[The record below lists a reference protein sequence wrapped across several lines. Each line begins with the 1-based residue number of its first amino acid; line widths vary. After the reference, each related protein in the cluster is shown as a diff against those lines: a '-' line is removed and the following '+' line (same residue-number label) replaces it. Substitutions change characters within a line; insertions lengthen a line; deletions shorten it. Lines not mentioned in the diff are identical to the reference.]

1 MNSRKRQFL
10 AAGIIL
16 LAVCIVRLALNR
28 REIRSVE
35 QITPAKSAQARA
47 VLSQPLLGTVH
58 VAAPA
63 QKTPSP
69 KWIKTTAL
77 DVTAATPHRD
87 AKFAWRLRN
96 TDRSLND
103 LAHSDRALLLRNA
116 LIDTKSGEP
125 LPIPTKLRAGDEPGF
140 FLVQASHAPDATFF
154 KLLDAVSARVVSY
167 IPNNAYL
174 VEARRESMDSLSES
188 PLVAALMPYEPYMKL
203 TPSLI
208 PAALGKDTSVQQ
220 IVLNTTAPETTKAD
234 IARLG
239 GKLITTDQGAFGM
252 LLKAEVP
259 AGSITDLACSPVVH
273 LMEPMRQ
280 RKVANDRTAYQLGVA
295 TSITNRDR
303 FLNLRGSNVLVNI
316 NDAGFDTNHPDIF
329 GRIYGIDTNAL
340 VDYDGH
346 GTHVAATLLGNG
358 AVSTNLTSVPEG
370 SVAGASFQGEAPS
383 AKAFVQK
390 IDLNFG
396 SDQGDH
402 YLQTTARNFANT
414 NSAAGITN
422 SLISNNSWVYYG
434 AYDYDS
440 ASASYDAA
448 VRDALPEMPGEQPVV
463 YVFAAGNDGA
473 GGDNGVGGFGDVIQS
488 PANGK
493 NVIAVGALESAR
505 QLTNAIVY
513 DDSNTAV
520 FAGNHAINGAVID
533 PAKSYQT
540 NAIFAEASD
549 TDTDVASFSARGN
562 TGIGIEGD
570 NGRFKPD
577 FVAPGEF
584 IISARAK
591 LWDLTNVF
599 DPLLQPDLYYLYLS
613 LDDPLQK
620 GTAPGY
626 RYESG
631 TSMSAAAVSG
641 FLAMIQEYFEVRQQN
656 GQLPVAA
663 YKAILANSARA
674 TEATYQP
681 DFSQPMNYSGW
692 GLPNMVNA
700 LSGGFVENGA
710 TNLGSSSYG
719 IGTGQSESYTINLA
733 DAATNAPLR
742 VTLSWTDPAGN
753 PAAAIRLVNNLDL
766 LITNS
771 TGSNVFIGNRFFG
784 TGFTEAVTTNDLAAD
799 TESKL
804 FDYVNTTEQIVIEP
818 PLDKSYTITVI
829 GRRVNVNASANALLT
844 GITSDPATTN
854 IVQDYVLIYSSDAS
868 ITNGA
873 SMGTITNNPP
883 TTATLSGTAYIPPVN
898 RLTNGLP
905 RFNDRA
911 GANSPLIGGLAGT
924 TNQWHFYVFTNSLD
938 TNAAALTGLTNGSNV
953 AFVTFLP
960 PNLSKP
966 RGSTVTNIIYDPFGN
981 VISTQVTSQG
991 EADIDLYVSLDPG
1004 LVNLTDDAVLHALK
1018 STGRGGTEFVIITNA
1033 PANGEV
1039 YYIGV
1044 KSEDQQSSEYSFVT
1058 ISSDLEFSK
1067 QGTNG
1072 IELRGFP
1079 LITPIPDGRPDRPGI
1094 GRFMALGLDA
1104 HTLRRGIVSQIMNHS
1119 NLLDL
1124 QNQLRHVSSAIELN
1138 DHRPF
1143 RDYYS
1148 GNFFSAGRI
1157 TNIVDDSGSRTYL
1170 TGQNSDGPG
1179 SLNNFMGSPISGPW
1193 FLNTFDTAA
1202 GQTGRV
1208 DQFTMTVQPNLFGLQ
1223 QVITNTVQPNAIEAE
1238 EIDIPADAD
1247 ALTIKIGIL
1256 EPAAPLELFVK
1267 RNDFPVITNVADN
1280 DFHATI
1286 LPPGATNSIT
1296 YRSVPPLQAGR
1307 YIVAVYNPNSVAV
1320 RYTIQGIIS
1329 HNLPGKYTVT
1339 LKGGDNQSLSD
1350 VASTNSFLNV
1360 VDNRPITDIKVG
1372 VRVTDPRVSDLAI
1385 HLQSPDGKQALIFE
1399 NRGRDTTSGLGG
1411 ETLVTNYQHVAF
1423 SFDRLTRLASL
1434 YFNGDL
1440 VASSVLSTNIPVDTS
1455 GDFYFAYDPTGAIV
1469 TNQNKIRLDDFG
1481 LWRRPLRDDEVRS
1494 LFDNGFFS
1502 RGKTESMTNTG
1513 LVSWWTMDGT
1523 GNDAVGTNTINLTGV
1538 TAAVPG
1544 EIDNAIEFSTKSSYG
1559 VVTASDSLNA
1569 VPGGGVTLEGWVR
1582 APVTDDS
1589 LVIGGWLT
1597 ATNGFGPAL
1606 VISKGDSGRLSLVFH
1621 DRHSNVVTLNS
1632 GTNNALTVTG
1642 ITTNI
1647 SYATF
1652 IDDPKGTPV
1661 PIKFATPPY
1670 TDKVYQTIVTNTF
1683 FEAVTAGVFITNQV
1697 VDDWT
1702 VMTNSVSVVA
1712 DPLNAAQ
1719 GNQYL
1724 DLQNGVIR
1732 KEYFLALGRRYLMRF
1747 AYRTAPG
1754 YAGPA
1759 EAQVVLNGL
1768 GVSHLFGTDTWQTNT
1783 IALENSDSRFEL
1795 EFQALQPSSAFTNSA
1810 PGLAIDNISIEQQ
1823 ADTVGLLPEEAFTD
1837 LQGSMSG
1844 GLWNLQVTD
1853 ARGDTGGVDVGKL
1866 VSWEL
1871 RLTLAPDT
1879 LPIIGLTNGIPYYG
1893 ATAGVAGDFY
1903 YVDVPPE
1910 ATLDQVTLIS
1920 LDAIPLDL
1928 KYSTKGAPDGTDPT
1942 DLTIISKDT
1951 TTNTVAIDSAPGS
1964 KPLLPRGS
1972 RYYLGVSRNDGG
1984 TDPANYIILV
1994 HHVIDVIALTNSVVY
2009 HGTNTNPALLDYYSF
2024 NVSTNALAVEFSV
2037 SNMLADV
2044 NLVVSQNPRF
2054 PSRVNYDYA
2063 STQSGTNAEY
2073 IGIDPF
2079 SLPVPLAPG
2088 TWYLGVYNTGS
2099 TTNKVTYDILANEL
2113 TSTNLHLLGG
2123 ATNASTGIVQVGKA
2137 VYYYFDVS
2145 TVPLQASLDL
2155 TGLSGNA
2162 DLYLSRHLPLPGP
2175 AFYNYASTQPGTN
2188 AENISWDT
2196 FSVPP
2201 LEPGRWYAAVVNT
2214 TTNAVKYTLSITY
2227 DASPGNNYQVLTE
2240 DVAITNSA
2248 AGPLDQYY
2256 KFSLLGDVG
2265 AVMFEIYNLTGPA
2278 DLVVSPDVFPSVG
2291 TLQFS
2296 DIQPG
2301 TNSEQVIILAADID
2315 YLSRDWYLRVSV
2327 PAGSNTTYAVRAT
2340 TDRSGLL
2347 VSGIPIT
2354 VTVSDT
2360 ATNLVLNWG
2369 GVPGQYY
2376 QLDTTLGLVPPVVWT
2391 PVQTNQAATR
2401 LIQISLPLPDP
2412 AEEQRFFQVEQIPS
2426 P

>member
-1 MNSRKRQFL
+1 MNSRKRQLL

-16 LAVCIVRLALNR
+16 LAICIIRFAQNR
-28 REIRSVE
+28 SGIRIVSDIVP
-35 QITPAKSAQARA
+35 TKTAQARA
-47 VLSQPLLGTVH
+47 VLTQRVLGAVH
-58 VAAPA
+58 VASPA
-63 QKTPSP
+63 QKSPSP
-69 KWIKTTAL
+69 KWIKTSSL

-87 AKFAWRLRN
+87 AKFPWRLRN

-103 LAHSDRALLLRNA
+103 LAHSDRAMLLRNA
-116 LIDTKSGEP
+116 LIDTKSGEA
-125 LPIPTKLRAGDEPGF
+125 LPVPTKLRAADEPGF
-140 FLVQASHAPDATFF
+140 FLVQASHAPDAQFF
-154 KLLDAVSARVVSY
+154 KLLDAVSARVVTY

-174 VEARRESMDSLSES
+174 VEARRDSMDSLSES

-208 PAALGKDTSVQQ
+208 PAAIGKDTTVQQ
-220 IVLNTTAPETTKAD
+220 IVVNTTAPETTKAD
-234 IARLG
+234 IANMG
-239 GKLITTDQGAFGM
+239 GKLIAMDQGAFGM

-259 AGSITDLACSPVVH
+259 ASGISELASSPVIH
-273 LMEPMRQ
+273 LVEPLRQ
-280 RKVANDRTAYQLGVA
+280 RKLSNDRTAYQLGVA

-303 FLNLRGSNVLVNI
+303 FLDLRGSNVLVNI

-329 GRIYGIDTNAL
+329 RRIFGIDTNAL
-340 VDYDGH
+340 VDHNGH
-346 GTHVAATLLGNG
+346 GTHVAATVLGNG
-358 AVSTNLTSVPEG
+358 SVSTNLTSIPEG
-370 SVAGASFQGEAPS
+370 SVAGASFQGEAPL

-402 YLQTTARNFANT
+402 YLQTTARNYANT
-414 NSAAGITN
+414 NSANGVYN
-422 SLISNNSWVYYG
+422 SLISNNSWGYYS

-448 VRDALPEMPGEQPVV
+448 VRDALPEMPGEQPIV

-473 GGDNGVGGFGDVIQS
+473 GGDNGVGGFGDVVQS

-505 QLTNAIVY
+505 NLTNAIVY
-513 DDSNTAV
+513 DDTGTPV
-520 FAGNHAINGAVID
+520 FAGNNAINGAVID
-533 PAKSYQT
+533 PSKNYQT
-540 NAIFAEASD
+540 NAIYAEASD

-613 LDDPLQK
+613 LDDPLQN
-620 GTAPGY
+620 GTTPGY

-631 TSMSAAAVSG
+631 TSMSAAAISG
-641 FLAMIQEYFEVRQQN
+641 FLAMIQEYFEVRQS
-656 GQLPVAA
+656 GSLPVAA

-700 LSGGFVENGA
+700 LSGGFVENGK
-710 TNLGSSSYG
+710 TNVGNYSYG
-719 IGTGQSESYTINLA
+719 VGTGQSESYTISLA
-733 DAATNAPLR
+733 DAATNSPLR
-742 VTLSWTDPAGN
+742 ITLSWTDPAGN

-804 FDYVNTTEQIVIEP
+804 FDYVNTTEQVVIEP

-829 GRRVNVNASANALLT
+829 GRRVNVNASANALLYNT
-844 GITSDPATTN
+844 TPNPAITN
-854 IVQDYVLIYSSDAS
+854 IVQDYVLVYSSDAS
-868 ITNGA
+868 LTNA
-873 SMGTITNNPP
+873 SAMGTITNNAP
-883 TTATLSGTAYIPPVN
+883 TPATLGGSTYAPPVN

-966 RGSTVTNIIYDPFGN
+966 RGATVTNIIYDPFGN

-1004 LVNLTDDAVLHALK
+1004 LLNLTDDAVLHALK
-1018 STGRGGTEFVIITNA
+1018 STGRGGTEYVILTNA
-1033 PANGEV
+1033 PANGEI
-1039 YYIGV
+1039 YYVGV
-1044 KSEDQQSSEYSFVT
+1044 KSEDQQSAEYSFVI

-1079 LITPIPDGRPDRPGI
+1079 LITPIPDGRSDRPGI
-1094 GRFMALGLDA
+1094 GRFMALGLDP
-1104 HTLRRGIVSQIMNHS
+1104 HSLRRGIVSQVMNHS

-1124 QNQLRHVSSAIELN
+1124 QNQLRHVSSGIELN
-1138 DHRPF
+1138 NHRPF
-1143 RDYYS
+1143 RDFYS
-1148 GNFFSAGRI
+1148 GNFFNAGQI
-1157 TNIVDDSGSRTYL
+1157 TNIVDDSGSKTYL
-1170 TGQNSDGPG
+1170 TSQNSDGPG
-1179 SLNNFMGSPISGPW
+1179 SLNNFIGTPISGPW

-1208 DQFTMTVQPNLFGLQ
+1208 DRFTMTVQPNLFGLQ

-1247 ALTIKIGIL
+1247 SLTIKIGIL

-1296 YRSVPPLQAGR
+1296 YRSAPLLQAGR
-1307 YIVAVYNPNSVAV
+1307 YIVAVYNPNSVPV
-1320 RYTIQGIIS
+1320 RYTIQGIIT
-1329 HNLPGKYTVT
+1329 HNLPGKYTIT
-1339 LKGGDNQSLSD
+1339 LKGGNQSLSD
-1350 VASTNSFLNV
+1350 VATTINSLNV

-1372 VRVTDPRVSDLAI
+1372 VRVNDPRVSDLAI
-1385 HLQSPDGKQALIFE
+1385 HLQSPDGKQALLFE
-1399 NRGRDTTSGLGG
+1399 NRGQSTSSGLGG

-1455 GDFYFAYDPTGAIV
+1455 GNFYFGFDPTGAIV
-1469 TNQNKIRLDDFG
+1469 TNQNTIRLDDFG

-1494 LFDNGFFS
+1494 LFDNGFFN
-1502 RGKTESMTNTG
+1502 RGKSESMTNSG

-1523 GNDAVGTNTINLTGV
+1523 GNDSTGTNTMFLSGV
-1538 TAAVPG
+1538 TNSVPG
-1544 EIDNAIEFSTKSSYG
+1544 EIDNALEFSNEGSYG
-1559 VVTASDSLNA
+1559 FVAASDSLNA
-1569 VPGGGVTLEGWVR
+1569 VPGGGVTLEGWIK
-1582 APVTDDS
+1582 APVTNDS

-1597 ATNGFGPAL
+1597 ATNGFGPAM
-1606 VISKGDSGRLSLVFH
+1606 VIRKGEFGRLSLVFH
-1621 DRHSNVVTLNS
+1621 DRHSNVVTLSSDS
-1632 GTNNALTVTG
+1632 GILTSSG
-1642 ITTNI
+1642 ITTNV

-1652 IDDPKGTPV
+1652 IDDPNGTPV

-1670 TDKVYQTIVTNTF
+1670 TDKVYQAIVTNTF
-1683 FEAVTAGVFITNQV
+1683 FEAPTAGVFITNQLA
-1697 VDDWT
+1697 DDWK

-1732 KEYFLALGRRYLMRF
+1732 KEYFLPLGRRYLMRF

-1754 YAGPA
+1754 YNGPA

-1768 GVSHLFGTDTWQTNT
+1768 GVDHLFGTDKWQTNT
-1783 IALENSDSRFEL
+1783 ITLQNSDSRFEL
-1795 EFQALQPSSAFTNSA
+1795 EFQALQPSSAFTNST

-1844 GLWNLQVTD
+1844 GQWNLVVTD
-1853 ARGDTGGVDVGKL
+1853 ARGDTNSTPLDVGTL

-1879 LPIIGLTNGIPYYG
+1879 LPMIGLTNGIPYFG
-1893 ATAGVAGDFY
+1893 ATAGAAGDFY
-1903 YVDVPPE
+1903 YVDVPGE
-1910 ATLDQVTLIS
+1910 AVLDQVTLVS
-1920 LDAIPLDL
+1920 LDAVPLDL

-1942 DLTIISKDT
+1942 DLTIITKNIN
-1951 TTNTVAIDSAPGS
+1951 TNTVVIDSAAGS

-1972 RYYLGVSRNDGG
+1972 RYYLGVSRSDGG
-1984 TDPANYIILV
+1984 TDPANYMILV
-1994 HHVIDVIALTNSVVY
+1994 HHVMDIIPLTNSVVY

-2024 NVSTNALAVEFSV
+2024 RVSTNALAVEFSV

-2054 PSRVNYDYA
+2054 PTRVKYDYA
-2063 STQSGTNAEY
+2063 SMQNGTNSEY

-2079 SLPVPLAPG
+2079 STPVPLAPG

-2099 TTNKVTYDILANEL
+2099 TTNNVTYDILANEL

-2123 ATNASTGIVQVGKA
+2123 TTNASTGIVQAGKA
-2137 VYYYFDVS
+2137 IYYYFDVTS
-2145 TVPLQASLDL
+2145 VPLQASLDL

-2175 AFYNYASTQPGTN
+2175 AFYNYASTQPSTN
-2188 AENISWDT
+2188 AENISWDSFGT
-2196 FSVPP
+2196 PP
-2201 LEPGRWYAAVVNT
+2201 LEAGRWYAAVVNT

-2265 AVMFEIYNLTGPA
+2265 AVMFEIFNLTGPA
-2278 DLVVSPDVFPSVG
+2278 DLVASPDVFPSVG
-2291 TLQFS
+2291 SLQFS

-2301 TNSEQVIILAADID
+2301 TNSEQVIVLATDID
-2315 YLSRDWYLRVSV
+2315 YLSRDWYLRVTV

-2347 VSGIPIT
+2347 ISGVPIT
-2354 VTVSDT
+2354 VTVNET
-2360 ATNLVLNWG
+2360 TTNLVLNWG
-2369 GVPGQYY
+2369 GVPGQFY
-2376 QLDTTLGLVPPVVWT
+2376 QLDTTLDLVPPVTWT
-2391 PVQTNQAATR
+2391 PVLTNQAASR
-2401 LIQISLPLPDP
+2401 LIQISLPPPDP
-2412 AEEQRFFQVEQIPS
+2412 AEEQRFYQVEQITAP
-2426 P
+2426 